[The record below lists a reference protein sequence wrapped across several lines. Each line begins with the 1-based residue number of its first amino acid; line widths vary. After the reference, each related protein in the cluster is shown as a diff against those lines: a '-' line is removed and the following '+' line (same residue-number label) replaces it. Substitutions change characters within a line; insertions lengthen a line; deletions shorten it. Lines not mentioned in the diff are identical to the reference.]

1 MLGRIGDKPA
11 INIPPQGDHL
21 VTIIYST
28 TENIV
33 TYNKWSLFEKF
44 LINKSLNDARTEH
57 LNRNFPKTQ
66 FKEIYSRHV
75 KSLISS
81 GNGSGNDQEVGLE
94 IEIVLKEN
102 PYTDDMINGLTI
114 SLLYKGL
121 PRAGNQIEI
130 FSRANNEM
138 VTRKTAFTNELGQ
151 ATFKVLPKNDYM
163 INSVIM
169 RQPKKNS
176 LLVEEYKLPI
186 LWESLWASTSFR
198 VP

>member
-44 LINKSLNDARTEH
+44 LINKSLNDARMEH
-57 LNRNFPKTQ
+57 LQRNFPKTQ
-66 FKEIYSRHV
+66 FKEIYSRHA

-114 SLLYKGL
+114 DLLYKGS

-130 FSRANNEM
+130 FSRANNE
-138 VTRKTAFTNELGQ
+138 VITRQTAFTSELGQ
-151 ATFKVLPKNDYM
+151 ATFKVLPKTDYI

-176 LLVEEYKLPI
+176 PLVEESKLPV